1 MGSLD
6 GRHSWLAG
14 VLYLQG
20 ICRALLFIWEG
31 VGKDPLKGAALLAS
45 ISVFSE
51 HG

>member
-1 MGSLD
+1 MVDIAGRQAFLFAGDFRSCFSL
-6 GRHSWLAG
+6 G
-14 VLYLQG
+14 
-20 ICRALLFIWEG
+20 G